1 MDLLGPLYHWSP
13 RTRIERIKRLGLVPR
28 APRVLTTEGDDPE
41 DGFRQDGVCFSP
53 DPATAWNYSQGVFQ
67 VPGTYDLWQTYLVAT
82 DEVHILPMWG
92 GRIIEVRVMNRIHKR
107 RLIWVGE
114 RTIP

>member
-1 MDLLGPLYHWSP
+1 MDLLGPFYHWSP

-28 APRVLTTEGDDPE
+28 APTVYTTEGDHPD
-41 DGFRQDGVCFSP
+41 DGFRQDGVCFSI
-53 DPATAWNYSQGVFQ
+53 DPVTAWNYSHAVFK
-67 VPGTYDLWQTYLVAT
+67 VPGTYDLWQVWPAPT
-82 DEVHILPMWG
+82 DEVHVLPMWG
-92 GRIIEVRVMNRIHKR
+92 GRIIEVRVMNRVHKR